1 MQNNIDM
8 QNNTDISKKKQFIY
22 NKVNDMT
29 IDSNIFSNYINYN
42 NLKYTKNKNGIF
54 INLYSIED
62 EHIDNMYKIIVDKIQ
77 YTNLINNNDFDIK
90 NQFITQNKIT
100 DNIINYKNINDE
112 NFDNYD
118 IDLINFY

>member
-1 MQNNIDM
+1 ME
-8 QNNTDISKKKQFIY
+8 
-22 NKVNDMT
+22 
-29 IDSNIFSNYINYN
+29 IDSLKLLRNDIENLEPVHQKEVFEIIKKTNIG
-42 NLKYTKNKNGIF
+42 YTKNKNGIF

-90 NQFITQNKIT
+90 NQFIPQSKIT